1 MKSKKTHMPE
11 VYGIKGGIDMKKWN
25 IINLLINDQ
34 STPPYDYSIT
44 YTDEDN
50 NTTELISGADFC
62 NLILQK
68 YWSFWIMTPSYYDT
82 VQNRYIEFCDN
93 ITDAIGFLH
102 MTFENWASDRV
113 EGFMK
118 LYEALRGEY
127 NPIENYN
134 KNIESTMEY
143 KGKETN
149 TETPTGTETD
159 TFTPSGTETDTL
171 TKSGSEKNTETP
183 SGTETDTLTKTGS
196 TTNTHNS
203 GSNGVG
209 HVTTLSKTPY
219 DSAGFLDA
227 EKTVESPYT
236 DNDVESF
243 TDRTDTN
250 TKSFTG
256 RKTEDELTFTNRQD
270 TNVKTFTNRQNQ
282 TVRSFTNRKTEH
294 EKSFTN
300 RIDEYKYHEWGNIG
314 VTTSQQMIMSQFP
327 LTEKDKLK
335 DYIVNLFVHENL
347 VL

>member
-1 MKSKKTHMPE
+1 MK
-11 VYGIKGGIDMKKWN
+11 MKKWN
-25 IINLLINDQ
+25 ICNLIYNDS
-34 STPPYDYSIT
+34 STPPFSYAVSA
-44 YTDEDN
+44 TDSEGN
-50 NTTELISGADFC
+50 PVTLVSSTEFIQL
-62 NLILQK
+62 LYQK
-68 YWSFWIMTPSYYDT
+68 YFTFYLLTPSFYDT
-82 VQNRYIEFCDN
+82 EGEQHMELCPDILS
-93 ITDAIGFLH
+93 AINYLHTIFTNWVNDRADGFL
-102 MTFENWASDRV
+102 
-113 EGFMK
+113 K
-118 LYEALRGEY
+118 LYEALRAEY

-134 KNIESTMEY
+134 KHIESTMEN
-143 KGKETN
+143 KGKET
-149 TETPTGTETD
+149 TVETPTGTETD
-159 TFTPSGTETDTL
+159 TFTPSGTETETL

-183 SGTETDTLTKTGS
+183 SGTETDTLVKTGS

-219 DSAGFLDA
+219 DSSGFLDA

-270 TNVKTFTNRQNQ
+270 QNVKTFTNRQDQ
-282 TVRSFTNRKTEH
+282 TVKSFTNRKTET

-300 RIDEYKYHEWGNIG
+300 RVDEYKYHEWGNIG
-314 VTTSQQMIMSQFP
+314 VTTSQQMIESQFP
-327 LTEKDKLK
+327 LTEKDNLP

-347 VL
+347 II